1 VTWVGGSWAELGA
14 GAHPWEREAAAGPLE
29 LPDPDPDRPATVVN
43 LDRVEPYDFGRGDVG
58 AARRDLG
65 RAVGSQATGLKHATV
80 RPGMLSSPPH
90 CHSSEEEVFVV
101 LDGSGTL
108 LLGDEE
114 HRMRAGSVVARPPG
128 TGVAHAFRAGDDGL
142 TVLCYRTREPG
153 DIRYYPRSRT
163 LAIPGLRASFTVEQV
178 DVWDREA

>member
-1 VTWVGGSWAELGA
+1 MGRAQ
-14 GAHPWEREAAAGPLE
+14 HPWDREAAAGPLE
-29 LPDPDPDRPATVVN
+29 VPAPEQERPGTVVN
-43 LDRVEPYDFGRGDVG
+43 LEQVDPYDFGRGDVG
-58 AARRDLG
+58 AVRRDLG
-65 RAVGSQATGLKHATV
+65 RAVSSQATGLKHATV
-80 RPGMLSSPPH
+80 RPGMLSSLPH

-101 LDGSGTL
+101 LEGSGTL

-114 HRMRAGSVVARPPG
+114 HPMGAGSVVARPPG
-128 TGVAHAFRAGDDGL
+128 TGVAHAFRAGNDGL
-142 TVLCYRTREPG
+142 AMLCYGTREPG